1 MPRTITVTGVGST
14 RVSPDTTVITM
25 VLRSLNKDYAKSV
38 AESAEQL
45 EAVKSAL
52 CAVGFRK
59 EDIKT
64 TSFNIVT
71 EHESVRDENGNYT
84 EKFKGYSCINNIKLE
99 FDFDASRL
107 SDVVATIAS
116 SLSDPQINIRFTVRD
131 SESVKNALLTDAA
144 ENARKKAEILA
155 SASGVS
161 LGLLLS
167 VDYSFR
173 DRELVSRTE
182 YMMDNGVMAMKASRS
197 LDFTPDDISLSDSV
211 TFVWEIK

>member
-155 SASGVS
+155 SGSGVS

>member
-64 TSFNIVT
+64 TSFNIIT
-71 EHESVRDENGNYT
+71 ERESVRDENGNYT